1 MFMLAFASL
10 NVQTHKSLPFPV
22 LGYPTFYEEISMQTN
37 ATHAPTTA
45 VDLAF
50 LGQIGVPQ
58 DISQTTHDE
67 LRANGI
73 KTFAELCDVRA
84 SKSAWEGMKLPGL
97 SRARIEAAVPV
108 ASTRKEDSGDVL
120 ARLAERQ
127 EREAQRPWLAVYR
140 HHLEFTEEEKMTD
153 VQQRDFIVN
162 LAATK
167 LLTEA
172 DVLYVVAPLVASP
185 ASKQFYA
192 CMFIRNREWTIRVKK
207 HNLHQLSLATEE
219 WRQAN
224 GHKVVALPWPLYPVN
239 IDDKFTR
246 HNEDMLLL
254 VTESAQPSGAG
265 TSTSVVPRLVPDI
278 FRRDNAAPHGGAPY
292 LLVEGP
298 DKDGRYAVD
307 AAAIASVT
315 NNHDAAIQELRRK
328 NEVQRRELASL
339 NARLREGVHQERT
352 SDYQARGRGGAER
365 GGRSHGGRGHF
376 RRGPQ
381 GGGTD
386 DLHDAND
393 RQPPPYQT
401 AATSSAA
408 AAASTPSRGFQNSP

>member
-1 MFMLAFASL
+1 
-10 NVQTHKSLPFPV
+10 
-22 LGYPTFYEEISMQTN
+22 MQTN
-37 ATHAPTTA
+37 ATHAPGTA
-45 VDLAF
+45 VDMAF
-50 LGQIGVPQ
+50 LSQIGVPQ
-58 DISQTTHDE
+58 DIAQTTHDE

-73 KTFAELCDVRA
+73 KSFAELCDVRA

-127 EREAQRPWLAVYR
+127 EREAQRPWLATYR

-172 DVLYVVAPLVASP
+172 DVLYVVAPLVANP

-192 CMFIRNREWTIRVKK
+192 CMFIRNREWTTRVKK

-239 IDDKFTR
+239 IDDKFSR

-254 VTESAQPSGAG
+254 LGHEAAPSGAG
-265 TSTSVVPRLVPDI
+265 TTVTPRLLPDV
-278 FRRDNAAPHGGAPY
+278 FRRDQTTPHGGAPY
-292 LLVEGP
+292 LFVEGP

-307 AAAIASVT
+307 AAAIANVT
-315 NNHDAAIQELRRK
+315 NAHERAIDELRRK
-328 NEVQRRELASL
+328 NDSQRRELANL
-339 NARLREGVHQERT
+339 NARLREGGHQDRT
-352 SDYQARGRGGAER
+352 SDYQARGRGGTER
-365 GGRSHGGRGHF
+365 GGRGHGGRGLY

-381 GGGTD
+381 GGGPD
-386 DLHDAND
+386 DSHDVTD
-393 RQPPPYQT
+393 RQPPPYQAT
-401 AATSSAA
+401 ATPSAA
-408 AAASTPSRGFQNSP
+408 AAASTSSRGFQNSP